1 MTDGTAERRVI
12 ESSAGS
18 LGINLEDESFE
29 PRPGFKRTHV
39 ILGRDEDHDAARV
52 YWAKDPPGV
61 VWDPQSH
68 NCDMVISYLQGS
80 QKVGDKW
87 YNAGDARIV
96 KAGTVYGPIEAGP
109 EGSTVVIIFS
119 NADYQPIFEGAVEV
133 EGESPFVPFFEH
145 VRTNDD

>member
-1 MTDGTAERRVI
+1 MTYEAEERKVI
-12 ESSAGS
+12 ESNAGS
-18 LGINLEDESFE
+18 RGITLEDESFE
-29 PRPGFKRTHV
+29 VRPGFKRTHL
-39 ILGRDEDHDAARV
+39 ILGREDDHDAARV

-68 NCDMVISYLQGS
+68 GCDMVISYLQGS

-87 YNAGDARIV
+87 FHAGDARIV

-119 NADYQPIFEGAVEV
+119 NADYQPVFQGEQAVEGAD
-133 EGESPFVPFFEH
+133 PFEPFFEH